1 MSVLRRV
8 CGVWARRTVALLHC
22 RTASTAEPA
31 RMCAHFPPSQPALL
45 ICAHISWPRHLAKAG
60 PFVPRL
66 SAPTERRRFEKC
78 AHFSDARGEIYSIP
92 QNVRTNQE
100 SRLRGRE
107 MCAHS
112 PWFSGATVQQCDGAR
127 PESGPG
133 GPSSAL
139 QVDRTKVRLVT
150 DWPRWWQWCQPPF
163 PPTGRDR
170 GPLATLQTP
179 LIAWWDDDL

>member
-1 MSVLRRV
+1 M
-8 CGVWARRTVALLHC
+8 WAVALSHCCTVAPLAPLN
-22 RTASTAEPA
+22 R

-60 PFVPRL
+60 PF
-66 SAPTERRRFEKC
+66 C
-78 AHFSDARGEIYSIP
+78 AHFRPSAASVRKVRTFFGCRGEIYSIP

-112 PWFSGATVQQCDGAR
+112 PWCSGATVQQCDGAR

-150 DWPRWWQWCQPPF
+150 GAGGSGASHRSHR
-163 PPTGRDR
+163 RDATAD

>member
-1 MSVLRRV
+1 
-8 CGVWARRTVALLHC
+8 VWAVALSHCCTVAPLAPLN
-22 RTASTAEPA
+22 R

-60 PFVPRL
+60 PF
-66 SAPTERRRFEKC
+66 C
-78 AHFSDARGEIYSIP
+78 AHFRPSAASVRKVRTFFGCRGEIYSIP

-112 PWFSGATVQQCDGAR
+112 PWCSGATVQQCDGAR
-127 PESGPG
+127 PENGAG

-139 QVDRTKVRLVT
+139 QVGAAAQLGLKSDLARPPSPPKSDFDAVKVGLGAVGGPTLRPPRPRL
-150 DWPRWWQWCQPPF
+150 RS
-163 PPTGRDR
+163 
-170 GPLATLQTP
+170 
-179 LIAWWDDDL
+179 DLKVHA